1 MWVNFSQILNLISL
15 WKYLNN
21 VKNILSNL
29 NINKKILIILNIWFD
44 VINVKSEN
52 KSSSKKKSEVSIKNR
67 AGFSEIETKVLVL
80 ETAGYPFNF
89 GLLEGPN
96 LEISDKVL
104 FEQYAIDQW
113 SGTSVRTGSYLFD
126 QKIIPDFAFKIIT
139 AYPEDSVIGENTS
152 IEIVIPDVEKNDSI
166 KRIKSN
172 VFFDDVVGQ
181 ENAKKKSKLIYKYLQ
196 DPEKFGN
203 WAPKNVLFYGLPG
216 TGKTMLAK
224 ALSNELN
231 INLFLV
237 KATSLIGDHV
247 GDAANKIHDLYETAL
262 KSAPSLI
269 FIDEIDA
276 IALHRSFQSLRGDVS
291 EIVNSLLTE
300 MDGINPN
307 DGVVTIAATNNPSSI
322 DFAIR
327 SRFEEEIEFK
337 LPNEDERREIFELN
351 LNTFP
356 MDYDLDIEK
365 LVKLSKRMSG
375 RDIKEKI
382 LKTALHNAIIN
393 DKEKVTM
400 DDVYFALDINK
411 YKKEEIK
418 GMFE

>member
-1 MWVNFSQILNLISL
+1 M
-15 WKYLNN
+15 
-21 VKNILSNL
+21 
-29 NINKKILIILNIWFD
+29 
-44 VINVKSEN
+44 INVKSEN

-67 AGFSEIETKVLVL
+67 SSFNEVETKVLVL

-181 ENAKKKSKLIYKYLQ
+181 ENAKKKSKLIYKYLK

-224 ALSNELN
+224 ALSNELE

-337 LPNEDERREIFELN
+337 LPTEEERKEIFELN

-356 MDYDLDIEK
+356 MDYELDIEK

-375 RDIKEKI
+375 REIKEKI

-400 DDVYFALDINK
+400 DDVYFALDVNK

>member
-1 MWVNFSQILNLISL
+1 M
-15 WKYLNN
+15 
-21 VKNILSNL
+21 
-29 NINKKILIILNIWFD
+29 
-44 VINVKSEN
+44 NVKSEN
-52 KSSSKKKSEVSIKNR
+52 KSSNIKKSEVSIRNKT
-67 AGFSEIETKVLVL
+67 GFNEKETQVLVL

-126 QKIIPDFAFKIIT
+126 QKIIPDFAFKVIT
-139 AYPEDSVIGENTS
+139 AYPEDSVIGESTS
-152 IEIVIPDVEKNDSI
+152 IEIVIPNEEKHDSI
-166 KRIKSN
+166 KRVRSN

-224 ALSNELN
+224 ALANELH

-262 KSAPSLI
+262 KSAPALI

-337 LPNEDERREIFELN
+337 LPNDDERREIFQLN

-356 MDYDLDIEK
+356 IGYDLDIEK

-393 DKEKVTM
+393 DRETVTM
-400 DDVYFALDINK
+400 DDIHFALELNK
-411 YKKEEIK
+411 YKKEEVK